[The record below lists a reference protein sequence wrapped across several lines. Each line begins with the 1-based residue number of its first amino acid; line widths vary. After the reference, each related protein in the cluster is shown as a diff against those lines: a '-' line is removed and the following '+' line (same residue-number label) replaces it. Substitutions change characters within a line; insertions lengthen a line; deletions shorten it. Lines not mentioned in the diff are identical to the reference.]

1 MAHSTRILVI
11 DDAATVRMYHR
22 KILGD
27 AGWHTEEAT
36 NGVEALERVQM
47 QADTEAFD
55 LYVVDIN
62 MPRMDGYSF
71 VRELRKLGA
80 QHQAPVLMVSTEA
93 KTADAS
99 AAFEAGANS
108 YLVKPSR
115 PHELVLSAAL
125 LVGDAAAAGLA
136 AKQAALQH
144 APQRMGVPS

>member
-1 MAHSTRILVI
+1 
-11 DDAATVRMYHR
+11 
-22 KILGD
+22 
-27 AGWHTEEAT
+27 
-36 NGVEALERVQM
+36 M
-47 QADTEAFD
+47 QAGTEVFD

-93 KTADAS
+93 KSADAN
-99 AAFEAGANS
+99 AASEAGANS

-125 LVGDAAAAGLA
+125 LVGDADAARKA
-136 AKQAALQH
+136 AEQAAQLSVRQPSRQRVG
-144 APQRMGVPS
+144 APS